1 MSPKLIPIL
10 NNIRRSTGTPSFL
23 WAITACT
30 TSTLDRIDHRG
41 ELKQHAVPRGLD
53 ETIPMLCHESIGDL
67 AVFAENA
74 GGADLIE
81 AHEPRVARHVSRD
94 YRRQPSS
101 DPSWLLL
108 LHAKHAPLA

>member
-30 TSTLDRIDHRG
+30 TCTLDRIDHQG

-94 YRRQPSS
+94 YRRQPAS
-101 DPSWLLL
+101 DPNWLLL